1 MVSRVSER
9 PVAPA
14 VAADELKA
22 ISIPEV
28 AQRLGV
34 PVSRVHQLVRDGHL
48 LAIRRNGAL
57 AIPEEFLG
65 DETVVKGLAGTI
77 TVLRDGGYDDQEIVR
92 WLFED
97 DPSLPGTPIEALRGN
112 RGREIKRRAQ
122 AMAL

>member
-14 VAADELKA
+14 IAADELKA
-22 ISIPEV
+22 LSIPEV

-65 DETVVKGLAGTI
+65 DDTVVKGLAGTI
-77 TVLRDGGYDDQEIVR
+77 TVLRDGGYEDQEIVR

>member
-9 PVAPA
+9 PAAPA
-14 VAADELKA
+14 IAADDLKA
-22 ISIPEV
+22 MSIPEV

>member
-22 ISIPEV
+22 MTIPEV

-65 DETVVKGLAGTI
+65 DDTVIKGLAGTI
-77 TVLRDGGYDDQEIVR
+77 TVLRDGGYEDQEIVR

>member
-1 MVSRVSER
+1 MSER

-14 VAADELKA
+14 VAADDLKA

>member
-14 VAADELKA
+14 VAADDLKA

-34 PVSRVHQLVRDGHL
+34 PVSRVHQLIRDGHL

>member
-14 VAADELKA
+14 IAADELKA
-22 ISIPEV
+22 LSIPEV
-28 AQRLGV
+28 SQRLGV

-65 DETVVKGLAGTI
+65 DDTVVKGLAGTI

>member
-1 MVSRVSER
+1 MVCRVSER

-14 VAADELKA
+14 VAADDLKA
-22 ISIPEV
+22 LSIPEV

-65 DETVVKGLAGTI
+65 DDTVVKGLAGTI

-122 AMAL
+122 AMAF

>member
-1 MVSRVSER
+1 MVCRVSER

-14 VAADELKA
+14 IAGDDLKA
-22 ISIPEV
+22 LSIPEV

-34 PVSRVHQLVRDGHL
+34 PVSRVQQLVRDGHL
-48 LAIRRNGAL
+48 LAIRRDGAL
-57 AIPEEFLG
+57 AVPEEFLG
-65 DETVVKGLAGTI
+65 DETVVKGLAGTV
-77 TVLRDGGYDDQEIVR
+77 TVLRDGGYDDEEIAR
-92 WLFED
+92 WLLED

>member
-1 MVSRVSER
+1 MVCRVSER

-22 ISIPEV
+22 LSIPEV

-65 DETVVKGLAGTI
+65 DDTVIKGLAGTI
-77 TVLRDGGYDDQEIVR
+77 TVLRDGGYEDQEIVR

>member
-1 MVSRVSER
+1 MVCRVSER

-22 ISIPEV
+22 MSIPEV

-65 DETVVKGLAGTI
+65 DDTVVKGLAGTI
-77 TVLRDGGYDDQEIVR
+77 TVLRDGGYEDQEIVR

>member
-22 ISIPEV
+22 MSIPEV

-34 PVSRVHQLVRDGHL
+34 PVSRVYQLVRDGHL

-65 DETVVKGLAGTI
+65 DDTVVKGLAGTI
-77 TVLRDGGYDDQEIVR
+77 TVLRDGGYEDQEIVR

>member
-1 MVSRVSER
+1 MVCRVSER

-22 ISIPEV
+22 LSIPEV

-34 PVSRVHQLVRDGHL
+34 AVSRVHQLVRDGHL

-65 DETVVKGLAGTI
+65 DDTVIKGLAGTI
-77 TVLRDGGYDDQEIVR
+77 TVLWDGGYEDQEIVR